1 MCMKGKN
8 LPRKYAVMLEEPKE
22 DEAVYCCV
30 KGFVRDTCLLQ
41 PPVYL
46 SPPGRHTAIRESQPG
61 QLIGK
66 KEMSESEIQSYIK
79 LAQLCKT
86 KFDMPEAADAL
97 HKFVRERHY
106 ESVQFQFLA
115 HPHRA
120 RYGVVREQP
129 AGTNVHFPFLPDTT
143 WHMCA
148 RVA

>member
-97 HKFVRERHY
+97 HKFVHERHY

-129 AGTNVHFPFLPDTT
+129 AGTNIHFPFFSVTT